1 MNLSNAKLGVEIL
14 TKFTEILQN
23 KFQDKNTSHY
33 TNIFL
38 KVVNYVYSLYEA
50 NINRMEQK
58 EAIKLLSEIEE
69 ILRLNIEI
77 IQHSQ
82 DYYDNDDYLKYIS
95 QLRAKRNKIMSTY
108 IKILKEA

>member
-95 QLRAKRNKIMSTY
+95 QLRAKQNKIMSTY

>member
-1 MNLSNAKLGVEIL
+1 
-14 TKFTEILQN
+14 
-23 KFQDKNTSHY
+23 
-33 TNIFL
+33 
-38 KVVNYVYSLYEA
+38 
-50 NINRMEQK
+50 MEQK

-77 IQHSQ
+77 IEHSS

>member
-1 MNLSNAKLGVEIL
+1 M
-14 TKFTEILQN
+14 
-23 KFQDKNTSHY
+23 
-33 TNIFL
+33 FL

-82 DYYDNDDYLKYIS
+82 NYYDNDDYLKYIS

>member
-23 KFQDKNTSHY
+23 KYHDKNTAHY

-82 DYYDNDDYLKYIS
+82 DYYDNDDYLQYIS